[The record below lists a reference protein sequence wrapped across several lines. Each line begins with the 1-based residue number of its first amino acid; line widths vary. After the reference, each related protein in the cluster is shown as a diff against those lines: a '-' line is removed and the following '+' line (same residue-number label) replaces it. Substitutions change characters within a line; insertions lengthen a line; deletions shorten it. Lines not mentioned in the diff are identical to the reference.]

1 MHLQKLLQHT
11 NETKRKTMPEPQA
24 SEEIPDLTSLQ
35 FACRRLMDSLADT
48 GLWQLAKDDGVPLAL
63 SQTSFPAF
71 YNFRQQFFS
80 RQKKR
85 GEEYF
90 RRYGGLANL
99 YAHGKANGWKD
110 MLLELE
116 RAKVAVRKDVDG
128 KTFFRLV
135 FTAHGAQALGEW
147 KVSEK
152 ADDLYT
158 STAPPWSLCWPPG
171 HWHSGTKERICIR
184 ESKGWAVSPFSRQGA
199 QCIIPFSLKI
209 WKSVA
214 SSCKPTCPPHS
225 CRRIPFTSCCCS
237 HGGFSAGFSTHTT
250 H

>member
-1 MHLQKLLQHT
+1 MSHFFFQAKRILKHTCSGSPSLSEMHLEKLLQHT

-135 FTAHGAQALGEW
+135 FTAHGARALGEW

-158 STAPPWSLCWPPG
+158 STAPP
-171 HWHSGTKERICIR
+171 
-184 ESKGWAVSPFSRQGA
+184 
-199 QCIIPFSLKI
+199 
-209 WKSVA
+209 
-214 SSCKPTCPPHS
+214 
-225 CRRIPFTSCCCS
+225 
-237 HGGFSAGFSTHTT
+237 
-250 H
+250 